1 MSYWLFLSVGGLT
14 VIFRRNKIVCSI
26 LVFLFWIA
34 MTFNTAIADRGQYQN
49 FYNDPI
55 AAKEEW
61 GYTHLQL
68 VAKAMGLSFQV
79 FFAIVIGLALLL
91 MVYSVFKAS
100 LNPGW
105 TLVFYLIFPF
115 TMDAAQIRSFI
126 AAAFITVGLTVLAQ
140 DRSWLSI
147 AKYLA
152 LVTGGVMF
160 HYSAIFFYFVAIVYF
175 VPPFILYLITT
186 SVSLLVASNLSGVL
200 KIVGRLL
207 PFIDYK
213 INRYYDA
220 KFMTS
225 PEEVR
230 GYMIYLIMLSL
241 LAGIAW
247 CMIRYSLKSPSERFF
262 ASKQNLKKINNYYYN
277 HATLIIRVNAL
288 LMTVIPLI
296 TISVSFDRLIRA
308 CLLSNYIL
316 FANALS
322 SKVNWGIRLVFSLV
336 CLAFVGY
343 YCNFYIFS
351 RFPEVV
357 FRSVFEQ
364 NLILPK

>member
-1 MSYWLFLSVGGLT
+1 MSYLLFLSVGCLT
-14 VIFRRNKIVCSI
+14 VIFRKNRIVCSI
-26 LVFLFWIA
+26 LVFLFWVA

-68 VAKAMGLSFQV
+68 FAKALGLSFQV
-79 FFAIVIGLALLL
+79 FFAIVIGAALLMML
-91 MVYSVFKAS
+91 YSVFKAS

-105 TLVFYLIFPF
+105 TLAFYLIFPF
-115 TMDAAQIRSFI
+115 TMDAAQIRSFV
-126 AAAFITVGLTVLAQ
+126 AAAFITTGLVVLAR
-140 DRSWLSI
+140 DRSLISI
-147 AKYLA
+147 AKYVA

-160 HYSAIFFYFVAIVYF
+160 HYSAIFFYFVVIVCF
-175 VPPFILYLITT
+175 VPPLILYLVTT
-186 SVSLLVASNLSGVL
+186 SISLLVASNLSGVI

-220 KFMTS
+220 KLMTA

-230 GYMIYLIMLSL
+230 GYMIYLIALSL
-241 LAGIAW
+241 LAVIAW
-247 CMIRYSLKSPSERFF
+247 WMIRYSLKNPAERFF
-262 ASKQNLKKINNYYYN
+262 ASKQNLEKINNYYYN
-277 HATLIIRVNAL
+277 HATLIIKVNAL

-316 FANALS
+316 FANALG
-322 SKVNWGIRLVFSLV
+322 SKANWVARLVFAAACLV
-336 CLAFVGY
+336 FVSY
-343 YCNFYIFS
+343 YCNFYIVS